1 MALEILHLGFDLMG
15 TNNKK
20 IQLKFQLF
28 VAFQRALLPAQKYH
42 VNVFAD
48 VLLEASLFLQ

>member
-1 MALEILHLGFDLMG
+1 MVLEILHLGFDLMG

-42 VNVFAD
+42 MNVFAD